1 MPANGKLKRAITLGG
16 GGPAAGLH
24 IGVLEALAEHPE
36 IEFDVW
42 ALSCIGAW
50 VGIVHNQI
58 DPEKFKTARE
68 RAEQTAQF
76 FRNGVFR
83 DDESYERFPIN
94 TVFGPD
100 WGSVRKA
107 MSRFVR
113 DPNNYNDFMWDPYK
127 IFDSFQDSL
136 SILFDQLPDKADKKK
151 FQKLD
156 EGDINKWILNQVM
169 APNPVVRYLTSMM
182 YLSHL
187 TGLSRINYPDSQF
200 MKSIDFE
207 ALKDKKRPTIFHNA
221 WNLDEQKL
229 ALFCNRSMRDED
241 YVGGINASTLCACS
255 ALPFIE
261 ETVEMNGKTYCE
273 GALVDTVNFQSLLEE
288 HADLDEIWISRIV
301 DTKQIRKPKN
311 LHDSLANLCQLFA
324 ASVGEDDVKLFKYH
338 VKCDEPRKWTG
349 TVVEIHVPAQINFKW
364 NHSNLDHGRA
374 LGKTA
379 AREAIAAYEKAGP
392 KKAEEIRAETG
403 RARFINENPAKER
416 KARAKLEAILAH
428 EGIDRELLREAIHKA
443 KPRLNQELLSQK
455 MSWWVDA
462 KGNQVQPND
471 NGEVPDGALPY
482 AVFAVRNPKVR
493 EFYGELNPA
502 PDLSQL

>member
-1 MPANGKLKRAITLGG
+1 MPNGKLKRAITLGG

-24 IGVLEALAEHPE
+24 IGVLEALAQHPK

-50 VGIVHNQI
+50 VGIVYNQI
-58 DPEKFKTARE
+58 DQEKFKTAPE

-107 MSRFVR
+107 LSKFVR
-113 DPNNYNDFMWDPYK
+113 DPNNYNEFMWDPYK
-127 IFDSFQDSL
+127 IADSFQDSL
-136 SILFDQLPDKADKKK
+136 AILFDQIRDKDGKKK
-151 FQKLD
+151 FEKLD
-156 EGDINKWILNQVM
+156 EGDINKWILNQWM

-182 YLSHL
+182 YLSNL

-200 MKSIDFE
+200 MKSINFSE
-207 ALKDKKRPTIFHNA
+207 LKKDKKPTIFHNA
-221 WNLDEQKL
+221 WNLDDRKL
-229 ALFCNRSMRDED
+229 ALFCNKKMKDEAYAGD
-241 YVGGINASTLCACS
+241 INASTLCACS

-288 HADLDEIWISRIV
+288 HDDLDEIWISRIV
-301 DTKQIRKPKN
+301 DTKQIRKPQN

-338 VKCDEPRKWTG
+338 VKCDQPRKWKG
-349 TVVEIHVPAQINFKW
+349 TVVEIHVPAKINFKW

-374 LGKTA
+374 LGKA
-379 AREAIAAYEKAGP
+379 AAQEAIAAYEAAGP
-392 KKAEEIRAETG
+392 KFQEEIEAS
-403 RARFINENPAKER
+403 RFINESPAKDRKVRADRQEYLRQREIDEDRLMEAIR
-416 KARAKLEAILAH
+416 KAKADMDPVKLSE
-428 EGIDRELLREAIHKA
+428 
-443 KPRLNQELLSQK
+443 K
-455 MSWWVDA
+455 MHWWVDA
-462 KGNQVQPND
+462 EGKEVQPND
-471 NGEVPDGALPY
+471 RGEHPKGSVTYPEFALRIPE
-482 AVFAVRNPKVR
+482 VSK
-493 EFYGELNPA
+493 FYDELTPRPN
-502 PDLSQL
+502 LGQL